1 MSVGKIFQ
9 RERDRVFPDRGLV
22 LVDFWA
28 PWCDV
33 CQGTSLLADELAEKY
48 RGKLV
53 KIKVNVDDQP
63 VLAARFHVHDVP
75 TLALVREGELIE
87 QFVGFTAMEKIQE
100 AIERVLE
107 RQ

>member
-1 MSVGKIFQ
+1 MRAGKIVQ
-9 RERDRVFPDRGLV
+9 SDKDQAFPDTGLV

-28 PWCDV
+28 SWCNV
-33 CQGTSLLADELAEKY
+33 CQGTSLLAEELAEQY
-48 RGKLV
+48 RGKLR

-107 RQ
+107 GA